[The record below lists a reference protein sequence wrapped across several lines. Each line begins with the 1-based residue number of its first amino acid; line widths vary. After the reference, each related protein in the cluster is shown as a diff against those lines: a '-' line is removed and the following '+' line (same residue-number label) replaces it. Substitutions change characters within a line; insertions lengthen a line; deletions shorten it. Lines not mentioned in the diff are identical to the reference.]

1 MRILKNILILLL
13 GIIFVYSC
21 TPNRHSSYYRNL
33 ISKYPKRFIGHFPKY
48 ITNGIIDKTDNGE
61 YDVTRLFLLQK
72 LEEDSI
78 NKLKDSIEKIS
89 LAIYDSNDTCLFIIN
104 KFTNEKNYTWPK
116 KAPDNE
122 IYNYLQKE
130 CLKNKI
136 PIPNFWGLY
145 EEDFKTPLHLP
156 YEYKIYVLESR
167 KGLYWDKKHRSN
179 GEYMPDDWKHGYSK
193 GVAMNDKTHEI
204 IYWFVLW

>member
-1 MRILKNILILLL
+1 MSIIKHIIIILLL
-13 GIIFVYSC
+13 VVFSCLPRRYNEYRTIID
-21 TPNRHSSYYRNL
+21 
-33 ISKYPKRFIGHFPKY
+33 KYPDVFVNHFPKY
-48 ITNGIIDKTDNGE
+48 IIEGVLDQTENGE
-61 YDVTRLFLLQK
+61 LDITRLFLLQK
-72 LEEDSI
+72 LEEDSF

-89 LAIYDSNDTCLFIIN
+89 LAVYDGNDTCLFIVN
-104 KFTNEKNYTWPK
+104 KFTNEQNYTWSK
-116 KAPDNE
+116 KASDNE
-122 IYNYLQKE
+122 INNYLQKQ
-130 CLKNKI
+130 CLKNKM

-156 YEYKIYVLESR
+156 SEYKVYVFESK

-179 GEYMPDDWKHGYSK
+179 GEYMPDYWKHGYSK